1 MQRYKKLVT
10 YNCLL
15 LTFSYLCSM
24 KIGIIVAMDKE
35 FTQLKSILEHTE
47 TVCRNHKEFVLGKV
61 GDKEIVLQKCGIG
74 KVNSAIGAVEMIN
87 NYKPD
92 LVVSSG
98 CAGGADTMLNVMD
111 VVVATECVY
120 HDVSCGTEAAKG
132 QVMGMPARYATP
144 AELVEKALSLN
155 DTKDGN
161 DFTIKA
167 GLTVSG
173 DYFVTTKEKMQSIMN
188 DFPEATAVDM
198 ESCSI
203 AQVCYIYGVP
213 FVSFRVISDIPLKDT
228 DASMYYDFWNKVAE
242 GSFEVT
248 KHFINTL

>member
-1 MQRYKKLVT
+1 
-10 YNCLL
+10 
-15 LTFSYLCSM
+15 M

-98 CAGGADTMLNVMD
+98 CAGGADTTLNVMD

-132 QVMGMPARYATP
+132 QVMGMPPRYATP

-155 DTKDGN
+155 DTKDRN

-173 DYFVTTKEKMQSIMN
+173 DYFRYDEREN
-188 DFPEATAVDM
+188 AVYHERFSRSNGSRYGELLHCAGM
-198 ESCSI
+198 LCIWRAFRFVPRHQRHS
-203 AQVCYIYGVP
+203 AQRHRREYV
-213 FVSFRVISDIPLKDT
+213 L
-228 DASMYYDFWNKVAE
+228 
-242 GSFEVT
+242 
-248 KHFINTL
+248 